1 MPSNQITLEVDDAAL
16 LAALETIPDA
26 VLAHLKPE
34 SKVTADN
41 IAAEA
46 AHRIQRQSGATG
58 DQIVVEETH
67 NGDGYVVLVRG
78 DRQHIARFLE
88 WGTVHQRA
96 YPFLFASARLE
107 EGPNLRR
114 ARLAVQDAIDEKGLG
129 DA

>member
-1 MPSNQITLEVDDAAL
+1 MSNQLTLDVDDTAL
-16 LAALETIPDA
+16 LAALDTMPDA
-26 VLAHLKPE
+26 CAAHLKPE

-46 AHRIQRQSGATG
+46 AQRIQRRTGATG

-78 DRQHIARFLE
+78 NRQHIARFLE

-107 EGPNLRR
+107 EGPNLQR
-114 ARLAVQDAIDEKGLG
+114 ARLAIQDAIDEKGLG

>member
-1 MPSNQITLEVDDAAL
+1 MADSLTFDVDTTAL
-16 LAALETIPDA
+16 LAALDAMPEA

-46 AHRIQRQSGATG
+46 ARRVRRRTGKTG
-58 DQIVVEETH
+58 DAITVEETR
-67 NGDGYVVLVRG
+67 NGDGYVVFVGQGRG
-78 DRQHIARFLE
+78 HIGRYLE
-88 WGTVHQRA
+88 FGTKKMPA
-96 YPFLFASARLE
+96 KPFLFASARLE

-114 ARLAVQDAIDEKGLG
+114 ARLAIQDAIDEKGLG

>member
-1 MPSNQITLEVDDAAL
+1 MPNQIALDVDDTAL
-16 LAALETIPDA
+16 LAALDTMPDA
-26 VLAHLKPE
+26 CVAHLKPE
-34 SKVTADN
+34 SKITADN
-41 IAAEA
+41 IAADA
-46 AHRIQRQSGATG
+46 AQRIQRQTGQTG

-107 EGPNLRR
+107 EGPNLQR
-114 ARLAVQDAIDEKGLG
+114 ARLAIQDAIDEKGLG
-129 DA
+129 D